1 MNEQDKKDYEE
12 YQQYLEYLKSKGVQ
26 APAAE
31 MPSDLN
37 LVEKGLVAA
46 EPILTPVGKILDV
59 ATGGAP
65 IRAGVAKIL
74 EAQTG
79 KEVAPEKKL
88 LAGEAPGFAEMWE
101 SQGVPSG
108 PSLSEMVP
116 SAFSETGEG
125 LPFKKGGMFD
135 VSPRGVAG
143 GLVDIATGS
152 LAAPLVAAAK
162 GTQAV
167 GKLSKMLPSMPSRY
181 SIMGTISGVPS
192 EAIETYAKNKK
203 LINTLDQATAEELAQ
218 NATQQ
223 ARSAIMSTRQKA
235 GEALG
240 EAVSQAGNKPV
251 SIVDF
256 KKTLEE
262 AATAPKEALKNKAAQ
277 ETYADLKGK
286 IDQLFTFTET
296 TPEGKLVSTPIPDQ
310 LTAQQLFDMKQQL
323 KEMGDLYG
331 GRGGLLSSLAKKDA
345 PLVSKKFEGDLM
357 SAVKKIDE
365 MIDEA
370 TAGASK
376 EARQRYAELSRS
388 ADQAD
393 RYFSTPEKTVQ
404 TLSNISTPA
413 KASARRIIGKADQLF
428 GTDLEQTGKVL
439 ESAKYFNQPSMEAL
453 SGKGVTSTSRTLG
466 GSALGGY
473 IGSAIAGPG
482 GAGLGAV
489 IGSKAASPWMIK
501 NVYLPATEAASAVT
515 PSFKTVMEAQKV
527 LPPQMWL
534 KLLEQTKQGEQ
545 K

>member
-26 APAAE
+26 TPITQV
-31 MPSDLN
+31 PSDLN

-88 LAGEAPGFAEMWE
+88 LAGEAPGFAEMWA

-108 PSLSEMVP
+108 PSLSELIP
-116 SAFSETGEG
+116 GAFSETGEG
-125 LPFKKGGMFD
+125 LSLKKGGMFD
-135 VSPRGVAG
+135 VTPRGVAG

-152 LAAPLVAAAK
+152 LVAPLVAAAK

-167 GKLSKMLPSMPSRY
+167 GKLSKMLPSMPSKY
-181 SIMGTISGVPS
+181 SIMGTLSGVPS

-218 NATQQ
+218 NASQQ

-240 EAVSQAGNKPV
+240 EAISQAGNKPV
-251 SIVDF
+251 NIVDF

-331 GRGGLLSSLAKKDA
+331 GRSGLLSSLAKKDA

-357 SAVKKIDE
+357 SATKKIDQ

-413 KASARRIIGKADQLF
+413 KASARRIINKADQLF

-473 IGSAIAGPG
+473 IGSAIGGPG

-515 PSFKTVMEAQKV
+515 PSFKTVMEAQKT

-545 K
+545 Q